1 MHLKSSASF
10 ALSVFGDEIADD
22 LREQLQVL
30 RNLRIGYLELRG
42 VWGKNVLHLDD
53 DEVAKVRQICAE
65 HEVTVSCIGSPV
77 GKSPITQP
85 IEHEMSNLS
94 RIFQIAAA
102 LDTRRVRIFSFYP
115 PDTHTNAHYDQY
127 VAAAISRLARLT
139 EMAQRED
146 FYLLLENE
154 KEIVG
159 DTIERCHTL
168 VSAIDSPHL
177 RFLWDPA
184 NFVQVGE
191 VEPTRRGWPSLG
203 PYVSHVHIKDALL
216 ADGSVRAAGEG
227 DGQVG
232 ELLTRLRDDGYRGF
246 LALEPHLAIAG
257 SSGGFSGIEGLTRA
271 VKALR
276 RLMAEQGCIEKQR
289 ALS

>member
-1 MHLKSSASF
+1 MMHNKSSASF
-10 ALSVFGDEIADD
+10 KLSAFGDEISAD
-22 LREQLQVL
+22 LREQLQIL
-30 RNLRIGYLELRG
+30 RQLRIGYLELRDA
-42 VWGKNVLHLDD
+42 WSKNVLHLDD
-53 DEVAKVRQICAE
+53 DEVVQVGKICAE
-65 HEVTVSCIGSPV
+65 HEVAVSCIGSPV

-85 IEHEMSNLS
+85 IEHELSNLS

-115 PDTHTNAHYDQY
+115 PHTHANVHYDQY

-139 EMAQRED
+139 EMAQREG

-191 VEPTRRGWPSLG
+191 AEPTLRGWPSLG
-203 PYVSHVHIKDALL
+203 PYVTHVHVKDALL
-216 ADGSVRAAGEG
+216 ADASVQAAGEG

-232 ELLTRLRDDGYRGF
+232 ELLTRLRDDGYQGF
-246 LALEPHLAIAG
+246 LALEPHLTVAG
-257 SSGGFSGIEGLTRA
+257 RSGGFSGIQGMTRA

-276 RLMAEQGCIEKQR
+276 RLMTAQRCIEE
-289 ALS
+289 

>member
-1 MHLKSSASF
+1 MMQKKTSASF
-10 ALSVFGDEIADD
+10 KLSAFGDEIAAD

-30 RNLRIGYLELRG
+30 RQLRIGYLELRD
-42 VWGKNVLHLDD
+42 VWSKNVLHLDD
-53 DEVAKVRQICAE
+53 DEVAKAGRICAK

-85 IEHEMSNLS
+85 IEHEISNLC

-102 LDTRRVRIFSFYP
+102 LGTRRVRIFSFYP
-115 PDTHTNAHYDQY
+115 PDTHTNVHYDQH
-127 VAAAISRLARLT
+127 VAAATSRLARLT
-139 EMAQRED
+139 EMARRAG
-146 FYLLLENE
+146 FFLLLENE

-184 NFVQVGE
+184 NFVQVDE
-191 VEPTRRGWPSLG
+191 ATPTLRGWHSLG
-203 PYVSHVHIKDALL
+203 PYVAHVHVKDALL
-216 ADGSVRAAGEG
+216 ADGSVQAAGEG

-232 ELLTRLRDDGYRGF
+232 ELLARLRDDGYQGF
-246 LALEPHLAIAG
+246 LALEPHLAVAG
-257 SSGGFSGIEGLTRA
+257 RSGGFSGIEGMTRA

-276 RLMAEQGCIEKQR
+276 RLMAAQGCIEEQTE
-289 ALS
+289 